1 MNARLCSGRRG
12 FTLIE
17 MIITLCVFVLLA
29 AMVFSIFDATLE
41 SVGTLQD
48 NQNRQDRVEAL
59 AAWLKRSLL
68 ALPANGTLVSYHRE
82 GRPFH
87 VSGIIWG
94 AGDDL
99 QALDL
104 QAQANGN
111 YTLRLA
117 TCPSPD
123 PSSPEYQFAGLTG
136 TVGYSPALARFQT
149 QVFNDDSALSWRP
162 LMRDLKSADW
172 RFRVLNMPD
181 WQDTFTMGKP
191 VLAQLT
197 FQPAG
202 TSSAIVDD
210 FWIPPTTLPASIV
223 VATPASLTANP

>member
-1 MNARLCSGRRG
+1 MNARPCSGRSG

-41 SVGTLQD
+41 SAGTLQD
-48 NQNRQDRVEAL
+48 NQNRQDRAEAL
-59 AAWLKRSLL
+59 AAWLKQSLL

-104 QAQANGN
+104 QAQTNGS

-117 TCPSPD
+117 SCVVSD
-123 PSSPEYQFAGLTG
+123 SSSSDDQSANLTG
-136 TVGYSPALARFQT
+136 AVGYSQALARFQT

-162 LMRDLKSADW
+162 LIPDLKSADW
-172 RFRVLNMPD
+172 RFRSLNTPD

-191 VLAQLT
+191 VLVQLT
-197 FQPAG
+197 FLPPG

-210 FWIPPTTLPASIV
+210 FWIPPTTLPAS
-223 VATPASLTANP
+223 LTANP

>member
-1 MNARLCSGRRG
+1 MNARPSIGRGG

-41 SVGTLQD
+41 SAGTLQD

-59 AAWLKRSLL
+59 AAWLKQSLL
-68 ALPANGTLVSYHRE
+68 ALPANGTFVSYHRE

-94 AGDDL
+94 AGTDL

-117 TCPSPD
+117 ACPQPD
-123 PSSPEYQFAGLTG
+123 SSSPEYQFTDLTG
-136 TVGYSPALARFQT
+136 TAGYSPALARFQT
-149 QVFNDDSALSWRP
+149 QVFNDDSALPWRP

-172 RFRVLNMPD
+172 RFRGLNAID

-191 VLAQLT
+191 VLVQLR
-197 FQPAG
+197 FLPPG

-210 FWIPPTTLPASIV
+210 FWIPPTTLPTNPV